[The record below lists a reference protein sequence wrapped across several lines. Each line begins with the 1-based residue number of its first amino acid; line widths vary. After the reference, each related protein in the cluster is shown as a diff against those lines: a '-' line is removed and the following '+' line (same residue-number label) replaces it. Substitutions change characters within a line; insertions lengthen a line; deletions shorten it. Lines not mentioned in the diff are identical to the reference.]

1 MELEGAYRDPCKPY
15 KGLTETLSPN
25 KLEGILSPKLA
36 PLFPNF
42 HGGRR
47 RRTGRHV
54 HGALI
59 GVQESRL
66 FSPNLAGSRLTSA
79 ASAQGDMF
87 TVHSVAC
94 LSREWSATSRLLFY
108 TLTPVL
114 LVLVLAVPI
123 LFASALYAAR
133 RKADSDEF
141 KRLTARFFNAVRW
154 MRRRGCSGEIWL
166 RLADAVRY
174 AV

>member
-1 MELEGAYRDPCKPY
+1 
-15 KGLTETLSPN
+15 
-25 KLEGILSPKLA
+25 
-36 PLFPNF
+36 
-42 HGGRR
+42 
-47 RRTGRHV
+47 
-54 HGALI
+54 
-59 GVQESRL
+59 
-66 FSPNLAGSRLTSA
+66 
-79 ASAQGDMF
+79 MF

-154 MRRRGCSGEIWL
+154 MRQ
-166 RLADAVRY
+166 DAAARY
-174 AV
+174 GSDLQMQ